1 MSATAYHCL
10 PLFTTDYH
18 FLLRSDRTQ
27 SRSISFYLVLS
38 RSISFINKGQV
49 YSGMRTLDDLAELS
63 GFDLSRLRL
72 TAAATDA
79 QRAPPIAAP
88 LPPSLGITGLGG
100 APKVVADENC
110 KLSDPNCK

>member
-1 MSATAYHCL
+1 
-10 PLFTTDYH
+10 
-18 FLLRSDRTQ
+18 
-27 SRSISFYLVLS
+27 
-38 RSISFINKGQV
+38 
-49 YSGMRTLDDLAELS
+49 MRTLDDLAELS
-63 GFDLSRLRL
+63 GFDSSRLRL

-88 LPPSLGITGLGG
+88 PIAAPPIAAAPPPSLGITGLGG

>member
-1 MSATAYHCL
+1 
-10 PLFTTDYH
+10 
-18 FLLRSDRTQ
+18 
-27 SRSISFYLVLS
+27 
-38 RSISFINKGQV
+38 
-49 YSGMRTLDDLAELS
+49 MRTLDDLAELS
-63 GFDLSRLRL
+63 GFDSSRLRL

-88 LPPSLGITGLGG
+88 PIAAPPPPSLGITGLGG

>member
-1 MSATAYHCL
+1 
-10 PLFTTDYH
+10 
-18 FLLRSDRTQ
+18 
-27 SRSISFYLVLS
+27 
-38 RSISFINKGQV
+38 
-49 YSGMRTLDDLAELS
+49 MRTLDDLAELS
-63 GFDLSRLRL
+63 GFDSSRLRL

-88 LPPSLGITGLGG
+88 PIAAAPPPSLGITGLGG